1 MSTKSDQYGL
11 SQDAFEGLLL
21 QEHWLSTHTQFLADS
36 NERKLQ
42 LLLAERTN
50 PDDLID
56 VIRQFVA
63 LVDKGITPPAIILA
77 AAAKGFRE
85 YIHAAGNKT
94 LDVAFNLKSKQG
106 VGHPLVHRAFREKRA
121 RIVYLMWSMRHAAT
135 LEGGLLSIEDAAGE
149 VINKLGLDLD
159 EDALKKSY
167 IEMKAD
173 EIFGYAFEVM
183 AETSGAGKQ

>member
-1 MSTKSDQYGL
+1 
-11 SQDAFEGLLL
+11 
-21 QEHWLSTHTQFLADS
+21 
-36 NERKLQ
+36 
-42 LLLAERTN
+42 
-50 PDDLID
+50 
-56 VIRQFVA
+56 
-63 LVDKGITPPAIILA
+63 
-77 AAAKGFRE
+77 
-85 YIHAAGNKT
+85 
-94 LDVAFNLKSKQG
+94 
-106 VGHPLVHRAFREKRA
+106 
-121 RIVYLMWSMRHAAT
+121 MWSMRHAAT